1 MVAIIET
8 EMREGQFS
16 ELPYGMLFAGGDD
29 VVFGLVLLQHKPHS
43 PHVLA
48 RMAPVSTRIQIA
60 QPDFFR
66 QAELDPCGLGG
77 DLSRDELE
85 STARR
90 FVIVQDAGRGPDAI
104 RLPIVSR

>member
-16 ELPYGMLFAGGDD
+16 ELSYGMLFAGGDD
-29 VVFGLVLLQHKPHS
+29 VVFGLILLQHEPHGL
-43 PHVLA
+43 HVLT
-48 RMAPVSTRIQIA
+48 RMAPVPPRIQIS

-66 QAELDPCGLGG
+66 QSELDPRGLGG

-85 STARR
+85 PPTRR
-90 FVIVQDAGRGPDAI
+90 LVIVQDAGRGPN
-104 RLPIVSR
+104 